1 MNMKAILLSF
11 CTVLLG
17 VNTLSASEEPQD
29 TSLPSDLYSEVID
42 LYNEARSTPE
52 SAMAAVDSLIDNYYG
67 IVDPTLKGMMNEVKG
82 DCFYMFSRYDSALYY
97 FLEARMQFETISD
110 SAAIAINS
118 IYAAEIYI
126 ETGVHE
132 SAALHLFTA
141 QEYFEAQ
148 GDSTGL
154 IDVNFAL
161 SILYFDRSEFLV
173 SLKYAEECLRLT
185 LNSGIDEFLPSTYTQ
200 LSNVHLAL
208 GNIEE
213 AENYAIL
220 AVETNRE
227 YQTGEMER
235 AYALV
240 ALADVFNTKGKYQE
254 ATRFLDS
261 AAYYAD
267 KVGDSYA
274 LIYQKNSKA
283 RNSHG
288 QGRIDEAWAHLDSAM
303 SLSAETKALAGL
315 RFSVHTA
322 IELSRAEGDFEKA
335 LMYTD
340 SLDAMTMNLLNDDF
354 EFISLSNDF
363 RKERAETRELKQK
376 MQIDDLTLQRNT
388 ALLFLTLLVAFGAGI
403 AWFFQ
408 YRANQRVTKMNAAL
422 EDRNKMIS
430 KQNARL
436 DEQTKALIENQRLLK
451 KSNADKDKLLTLIS
465 HDLRSPV
472 AQVKSIAELVL
483 KGAIEGDEL
492 IAFFERINES
502 TDKSLANLTEVLVW
516 ARSQMD
522 KGMSSNLEAVDAKA
536 AVANAFQ
543 LIEADY
549 QAKEVEFI
557 CKCPDPSPKV
567 YCDESHLGIILRNLL
582 SNALKFSH
590 RGGEVYVRLRMDGA
604 WVHFMVED
612 RGVGM
617 PEEVRQRI
625 FEHGERVT
633 AHGTE
638 NEAGTGTGLQLVHE
652 FTQANG
658 GMLEITSE
666 EGEGTS
672 IGVSFR
678 KA

>member
-17 VNTLSASEEPQD
+17 VNTLFASEEPQD
-29 TSLPSDLYSEVID
+29 TSLPSDLYSEIID
-42 LYNEARSTPE
+42 LYNEVRSTPE
-52 SAMAAVDSLIDNYYG
+52 LTMSIVDSLIENYYS
-67 IVDPTLKGMMNEVKG
+67 IANPTEKGMMNEVKG
-82 DCFYMFSRYDSALYY
+82 DCFYMFSQYDSALFY
-97 FLEARMQFETISD
+97 FSEARMLFESTLD

-118 IYAAEIYI
+118 VYTAEIYI

-141 QEYFEAQ
+141 QEYFEAK
-148 GDSTGL
+148 GDSIGL
-154 IDVNFAL
+154 VDVKFAL
-161 SILYFDRSEFLV
+161 SILYFDRSEFSI
-173 SLKYAEECLRLT
+173 SLKYAEECLSLT
-185 LNSGIDEFLPSTYTQ
+185 RNSGNEEFLPSTYTQ

-208 GNIEE
+208 GNIDE
-213 AENYAIL
+213 AENFALL
-220 AVETNRE
+220 AVEKNHEFR
-227 YQTGEMER
+227 TGEMER

-240 ALADVFNTKGKYQE
+240 ALADVFNSRGKYEE
-254 ATRFLDS
+254 ALPLLDS
-261 AAYYAD
+261 ALVYAEV
-267 KVGDSYA
+267 VGDSYA
-274 LIYQKNSKA
+274 VIYEKNSRA
-283 RNSHG
+283 RNAHG
-288 QGRIDEAWAHLDSAM
+288 QGRLDEAWAHLDSAM
-303 SLSAETKALAGL
+303 TLSTETKALAGL

-363 RKERAETRELKQK
+363 RKERAETRELKQQ

-408 YRANQRVTKMNAAL
+408 FRANQRVTKMNAAL

-436 DEQTKALIENQRLLK
+436 DEQTKSLIENQRLLK

-522 KGMSSNLEAVDAKA
+522 KGMSSNVEAVDAKA
-536 AVANAFQ
+536 AVANAYQ

-590 RGGEVYVRLRMDGA
+590 RGSEVHVRLRMDGA

-617 PEEVRQRI
+617 PEEVRQKI